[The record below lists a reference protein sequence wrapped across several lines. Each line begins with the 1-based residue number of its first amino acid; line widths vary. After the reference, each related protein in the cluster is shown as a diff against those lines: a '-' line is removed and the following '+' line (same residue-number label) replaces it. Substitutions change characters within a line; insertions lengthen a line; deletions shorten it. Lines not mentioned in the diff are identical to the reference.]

1 MLLILSTLLQLLYTD
16 VRKTWTVIL
25 GQNAMTVNASVK
37 EIQQEMESS
46 VEVRN
51 SPWKDCV
58 LAFSGTYCNILLS
71 SCNGSPALLSYD

>member
-1 MLLILSTLLQLLYTD
+1 
-16 VRKTWTVIL
+16 
-25 GQNAMTVNASVK
+25 MTVNASVK

-58 LAFSGTYCNILLS
+58 LAFSGTYLLQHITEFMQRVTS
-71 SCNGSPALLSYD
+71 VTEL